1 MTDPQRVLL
10 LTSRLSPAAGGL
22 AVSVPGLA
30 HSIDPLPDMEMHVFG
45 TLDPGNPAAAQG
57 WGPRVQGFDVTG
69 PQAGQYA
76 PGMAPAIA
84 ALAPDIVDVQGIW
97 TYPSLANLRHARR
110 TGTPYLVTPRG
121 MLDPWARRNSA
132 WKKKIAGTLFEQA
145 HLKGACALRATAEM
159 EAQYFR
165 DMGLTNPIA
174 VVPNGLTLPDAGTL
188 FEQAHLKGA
197 CALRATAEMEAQ
209 HFRDMGMT
217 NPIAVVPNG
226 LTLPDLAP
234 RSDRDLRSILFLSRI
249 HPKKGVDF
257 LLQAWATLQA
267 EFPDWEIVIAGI
279 DENGHEADLKALA
292 RKLGLSRVRFV
303 GEAHGDAK
311 QKLYRDAD
319 LFVLPTHAENF
330 GLVVAEALA
339 QETPVITTRNAP
351 WQGLE
356 SEACG
361 WWIDLDQ
368 GLLTDTLRQA
378 LSRPAQDLAAMGRR
392 GRAWVQRDFA
402 MAQVAEKM
410 REVYLWAARRGAR
423 PEYVHD

>member
-159 EAQYFR
+159 EAQ
-165 DMGLTNPIA
+165 
-174 VVPNGLTLPDAGTL
+174 
-188 FEQAHLKGA
+188 
-197 CALRATAEMEAQ
+197 

-267 EFPDWEIVIAGI
+267 EFPGWEIVIAGI
-279 DENGHEADLKALA
+279 DENGHEADLKALT
-292 RKLGLSRVRFV
+292 RNLGLSRVRFV

-402 MAQVAEKM
+402 MSQVAEKM

>member
-174 VVPNGLTLPDAGTL
+174 VVPNGLTLPD
-188 FEQAHLKGA
+188 
-197 CALRATAEMEAQ
+197 
-209 HFRDMGMT
+209 
-217 NPIAVVPNG
+217 
-226 LTLPDLAP
+226 LAP

-279 DENGHEADLKALA
+279 DENGHEADLKALT
-292 RKLGLSRVRFV
+292 RNLGLSRVRFV

-402 MAQVAEKM
+402 MSQVAEKM

>member
-165 DMGLTNPIA
+165 DMGL
-174 VVPNGLTLPDAGTL
+174 
-188 FEQAHLKGA
+188 
-197 CALRATAEMEAQ
+197 
-209 HFRDMGMT
+209 T

>member
-1 MTDPQRVLL
+1 MTDPLRVLL

-159 EAQYFR
+159 EAQ
-165 DMGLTNPIA
+165 
-174 VVPNGLTLPDAGTL
+174 
-188 FEQAHLKGA
+188 
-197 CALRATAEMEAQ
+197 

-267 EFPDWEIVIAGI
+267 EFPGWEIVIAGI
-279 DENGHEADLKALA
+279 DENGHEADLKALT
-292 RKLGLSRVRFV
+292 RNLGLSRVRFV

-402 MAQVAEKM
+402 MSQVAEKM

>member
-1 MTDPQRVLL
+1 MTDPLRVLL

-159 EAQYFR
+159 EAQHFR
-165 DMGLTNPIA
+165 DMGL
-174 VVPNGLTLPDAGTL
+174 
-188 FEQAHLKGA
+188 
-197 CALRATAEMEAQ
+197 
-209 HFRDMGMT
+209 T

-267 EFPDWEIVIAGI
+267 EFPGWEIVIAGI
-279 DENGHEADLKALA
+279 DENGHEADLKALT

-368 GLLTDTLRQA
+368 GLLTDTIRAA

-423 PEYVHD
+423 PECVHD

>member
-1 MTDPQRVLL
+1 MTTPLRVLL

-30 HSIDPLPDMEMHVFG
+30 NSIDPLPDMEMHVFG
-45 TLDPGNPAAAQG
+45 TLDPGNPAATQG
-57 WGPRVQGFDVTG
+57 WGPRVQGFDVKG

-121 MLDPWARRNSA
+121 MLDPWARQNSA
-132 WKKKIAGTLFEQA
+132 WKKKLAGAAFEQA
-145 HLKGACALRATAEM
+145 HLKGALALRATAEM
-159 EAQYFR
+159 EAQHFR

-174 VVPNGLTLPDAGTL
+174 VVPNGLTLPD
-188 FEQAHLKGA
+188 
-197 CALRATAEMEAQ
+197 
-209 HFRDMGMT
+209 
-217 NPIAVVPNG
+217 
-226 LTLPDLAP
+226 LAP
-234 RSDRDLRSILFLSRI
+234 RTDGALRTILFLSRI
-249 HPKKGVDF
+249 HPKKGVDY
-257 LLQAWATLQA
+257 LLRSWATLQDA
-267 EFPDWEIVIAGI
+267 FLGWEIAIAGI
-279 DENGHEADLKALA
+279 DENGHEAELKALA
-292 RKLGLSRVRFV
+292 QKLCLPRVRFV
-303 GEAHGDAK
+303 GAMHGASKEA
-311 QKLYRDAD
+311 LYRDAD

-356 SEACG
+356 TQDCG

-368 GLLTDTLRQA
+368 DRLTDTLRAA
-378 LSRPAQDLAAMGRR
+378 LSRPAEDLAAMGRR
-392 GRAWVQRDFA
+392 GRAWVRRDFA
-402 MAQVAEKM
+402 MSQVAEKM
-410 REVYLWAARRGAR
+410 REVYLWASGRGPR
-423 PEYVHD
+423 PESVHD

>member
-1 MTDPQRVLL
+1 MTDPLRVLL

-174 VVPNGLTLPDAGTL
+174 VVPNGLTLPD
-188 FEQAHLKGA
+188 
-197 CALRATAEMEAQ
+197 
-209 HFRDMGMT
+209 
-217 NPIAVVPNG
+217 
-226 LTLPDLAP
+226 LAP

-267 EFPDWEIVIAGI
+267 EFPGWEIVIAGI
-279 DENGHEADLKALA
+279 DENGHEADLKALT
-292 RKLGLSRVRFV
+292 RNLGLSRVRFV

>member
-1 MTDPQRVLL
+1 MTDPLRVLL

-159 EAQYFR
+159 EAQ
-165 DMGLTNPIA
+165 
-174 VVPNGLTLPDAGTL
+174 
-188 FEQAHLKGA
+188 
-197 CALRATAEMEAQ
+197 

-267 EFPDWEIVIAGI
+267 EFPGWEIVIAGI
-279 DENGHEADLKALA
+279 DENGHEADLKALTC
-292 RKLGLSRVRFV
+292 KLGLSRVRFV

>member
-1 MTDPQRVLL
+1 MTDPLRVLL

-159 EAQYFR
+159 EAQHFR
-165 DMGLTNPIA
+165 DMGL
-174 VVPNGLTLPDAGTL
+174 
-188 FEQAHLKGA
+188 
-197 CALRATAEMEAQ
+197 
-209 HFRDMGMT
+209 T

-267 EFPDWEIVIAGI
+267 EFPGWEIVIAGI

-368 GLLTDTLRQA
+368 GLLTDTIRAA